1 MMQELINNQA
11 KRQKKQQQQKFD
23 FTGRIRLPTRNE
35 DYQQQESS
43 YFTTQLAESKLKRQI
58 LD

>member
-11 KRQKKQQQQKFD
+11 KRQQKQQKFD

>member
-1 MMQELINNQA
+1 MMQELINNQI
-11 KRQKKQQQQKFD
+11 KRQQKQQKFD